1 MKRQLSFLGK
11 ARQDPRTGYRKARY
25 RLDDGREIEGAF
37 FGLSLARE
45 EHPDELCLLGTP
57 GSMWDVM
64 LEEQGEPLATEEQ
77 RLALIEAV
85 AASAVTDQLLAP
97 FEAGLSAV
105 TGLRCRLRVT
115 GYARDAREQAGL
127 LHDMSDGLAP
137 GDIITLD
144 VTHGLRH
151 LPMLALAA
159 GHYLE
164 RVKGVQVSAIVYGA
178 AELQEGG
185 VVPVVNLG
193 GLLRVLDWVQAL
205 SAYDAS
211 GNYGV
216 FGPLL
221 EDAGVAGAG
230 ARLAGA
236 GFEER
241 ITRHNEARNR
251 LNGLDLAAA
260 GDDAFAALFLPEL
273 LERTGWW
280 KLDGRW
286 RREAALARQYLDRED
301 YLRATIYAQEALISR
316 GLPDRD
322 AQEFDL
328 REERRIAL
336 KDGPTRARILFYLR
350 NELAHGVTSRNP
362 HPDVRSMMRSAD
374 SLRAGLRDLLDELLG

>member
-1 MKRQLSFLGK
+1 MKRQISFLGK
-11 ARQDPRTGYRKARY
+11 ARQDPRTGYRTARY

-37 FGLSLARE
+37 FGLVLARE
-45 EHPDELCLLGTP
+45 ERPDELCLLGTP

-85 AASAVTDQLLAP
+85 ADAAVTDQLLAP
-97 FEAGLSAV
+97 FEAGLSAAM
-105 TGLRCRLRVT
+105 GLRCRLRVT

-127 LHDMSDGLAP
+127 LHGMAEGLAP
-137 GDIITLD
+137 GDAISLD
-144 VTHGLRH
+144 ITHGFRH

-164 RVKGVQVSAIVYGA
+164 RVKGVQVSGIAYGA
-178 AELQEGG
+178 AEMQEDG
-185 VVPVVNLG
+185 VVPVLNLS

-221 EDAGVAGAG
+221 EDAGVSGAG
-230 ARLAGA
+230 SRLAAA

-251 LNGLDLAAA
+251 LNGLDLTGA
-260 GDDAFAALFLPEL
+260 GDDPFAALFLPEL
-273 LERTGWW
+273 RERTGWW
-280 KLDGRW
+280 RLDGRW

-301 YLRATIYAQEALISR
+301 FLRAVIYAQEALISR
-316 GLPDRD
+316 GLQERD

-328 REERRIAL
+328 REERRTKLI
-336 KDGPTRARILFYLR
+336 KGPTRARILFYLR

-362 HPDVRSMMRSAD
+362 HSEVRDMMRSAD
-374 SLRAGLRDLLDELLG
+374 TLRRGLHDLLDELL